1 MYVLRFVRVVR
12 RVIRRG
18 LFFRIRFAPERLDR
32 RLVEDFRF
40 VRFRPLRDLRF
51 FLFVKRFSN
60 CDAEP

>member
-18 LFFRIRFAPERLDR
+18 LFFRIRFAPVRLDR
-32 RLVEDFRF
+32 RLVEDLRF
-40 VRFRPLRDLRF
+40 VRFRPLRDRRF

-60 CDAEP
+60 SDAEL

>member
-32 RLVEDFRF
+32 RLVEDLRF
-40 VRFRPLRDLRF
+40 VRLRPLRDLRF
-51 FLFVKRFSN
+51 LFLKRFSN
-60 CDAEP
+60 SDAEP